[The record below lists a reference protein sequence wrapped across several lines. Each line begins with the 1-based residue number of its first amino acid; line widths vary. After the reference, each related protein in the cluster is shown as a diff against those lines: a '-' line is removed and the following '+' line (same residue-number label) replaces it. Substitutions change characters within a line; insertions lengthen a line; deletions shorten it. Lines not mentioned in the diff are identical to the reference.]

1 MSRLS
6 HRSAA
11 LVAAFVLAAVPAVA
25 QGDDENPQAKAMT
38 ITKLRAA
45 ADSYRHV
52 PCEFDMVFHGFSQH
66 YNPYF
71 TRFVPERFVN
81 FSAWGV
87 EQAIWER
94 DQFNDDF
101 PYLFVAKASP
111 MLPKFMEMKRFDRV
125 RFVGVVRDT
134 FRGEPWIEVISI
146 TPIPGKITEKAL
158 IHRVRGDQATARTHH
173 RIAAREYRAVL
184 EHPGLPAEFVLDTTK
199 QLGLALYR
207 ARDFQAAHE
216 VFSRLASAT
225 PDDADVRALA
235 AQSASRR
242 SAPVTPRAM
251 KSATAA
257 APTAKAPAKT
267 AKAAPESKPAA
278 KAPVAKAPTAKT
290 PVATAPAAKPA
301 AAPKPAAQP
310 KPAPAAKSMDPSKE
324 PSPFK
329 PLPSQRTGGA

>member
-11 LVAAFVLAAVPAVA
+11 LFTALVLVAMPAVA
-25 QGDDENPQAKAMT
+25 QEDDEPQAKAMT

-45 ADSYRHV
+45 AESYRHV

-81 FSAWGV
+81 FSAWGA
-87 EQAIWER
+87 EQSIWER
-94 DQFNDDF
+94 EQFNDDF
-101 PYLFVAKASP
+101 PYLFVAKSNP
-111 MLPKFMEMKRFDRV
+111 VLPKFMEMKRFDRV
-125 RFVGVVRDT
+125 RFVGIIRDT
-134 FRGEPWIEVISI
+134 FRGEPWIEVVSI
-146 TPIPGKITEKAL
+146 TPMPGKITEKAL

-173 RIAAREYRAVL
+173 RIAAREYRAVI

-216 VFSRLASAT
+216 VFTRLAAAT

-235 AQSASRR
+235 SQSASRTTTPQ
-242 SAPVTPRAM
+242 APRAM
-251 KSATAA
+251 KVAQAPAKGKTAS
-257 APTAKAPAKT
+257 KAPAKQ
-267 AKAAPESKPAA
+267 AKPAPESKPAVA
-278 KAPVAKAPTAKT
+278 AAPVAKAAPKPT
-290 PVATAPAAKPA
+290 PQ
-301 AAPKPAAQP
+301 PKPAAKAEP
-310 KPAPAAKSMDPSKE
+310 KAKPAPAPAAKSMDPSKE

-329 PLPSQRTGGA
+329 PLPSQRAGA